1 MNTRSQ
7 KEISSCFFFLASRNF
22 RVFCGIFFYTDGQE
36 VKKAMPHSDGY
47 VINERLLQLQLL
59 FWQNPGQRYRTR
71 EIADIL
77 NVSEDTVTKDLD
89 YMSGSGRLPLVKE
102 GWYWRLM
109 EGARFELMPVK
120 FDLAEG
126 TALFLAARL
135 LSQIHDE
142 RNEHVLLA
150 LTKLIAGM
158 PATLVPHL
166 RATVHMARQH
176 QEKQQDKSG
185 IFEALALGWATHR
198 QVRLVYQPP
207 RLRSFSCLFSPYLLE
222 PSPVGRTIY
231 AMGFSTPPDAL
242 RTYKMERI
250 EHAKLAETS
259 FEISADFD
267 GPALLARAWGVMY
280 GDEEPVQVRLR
291 FSHWV
296 TKRVKETLWHPT
308 QQIQDVPEGCEWTAM
323 IGDIVEIANWV
334 RGWGADCEVLEPQ
347 QLRDDLTREAR
358 RLARIYHITQE
369 QTSDQPDDG
378 PDMDLLS
385 NVFGE

>member
-1 MNTRSQ
+1 M
-7 KEISSCFFFLASRNF
+7 A
-22 RVFCGIFFYTDGQE
+22 
-36 VKKAMPHSDGY
+36 HSDGY
-47 VINERLLQLQLL
+47 VINERLLHLQLL
-59 FWQNPGQRYRTR
+59 FWRNPGQRYRTR
-71 EIADIL
+71 EIADRL
-77 NVSEDTVTKDLD
+77 QVSEDTVAKDLD
-89 YMSGSGRLPLVKE
+89 YLSRKGLLPLVKE

-120 FDLAEG
+120 LNLAEG
-126 TALFLAARL
+126 AALFLAARL

-158 PATLVPHL
+158 PPTLVPHL
-166 RATVHMARQH
+166 HATVHMARQR
-176 QEKQQDKSG
+176 QENQPDKSG
-185 IFEALALGWATHR
+185 IFEALALGWATRR

-207 RLRSFSCLFSPYLLE
+207 HRRGFRCVFSPYLLE

-250 EHAKLAETS
+250 EHAELTTTP
-259 FEISADFD
+259 FEIPADFD

-280 GDEEPVQVRLR
+280 GDEEPVRVRLR

-308 QQIQDVPEGCEWTAM
+308 QQITDIPEGCEWTAT
-323 IGDIVEIANWV
+323 IGDIIEIAHWV

-347 QLRDDLTREAR
+347 QLRDELAKEAR
-358 RLARIYHITQE
+358 RLARIYHVDQE
-369 QTSDQPDDG
+369 PPSDPQDEG
-378 PDMDLLS
+378 PDMDLLA
-385 NVFGE
+385 NVFGG